1 MRRIWRLGL
10 VAAMAAGAFTLA
22 MVRFS
27 GAAEEG
33 CAQRLPED
41 PSYRV
46 RWSQQPSTDLTRYRL
61 SVTREGRPVRGAEV
75 CVSSYMKGMSAMA
88 TTDRGREVTPGSYEV
103 ALTFEMGG
111 RWPAR
116 VLIAEPG
123 RPVVAVPL
131 LLEVRKAAVPTT
143 APSF

>member
-1 MRRIWRLGL
+1 M
-10 VAAMAAGAFTLA
+10 AAVAAGAFALA

-46 RWSQQPSTDLTRYRL
+46 QWSQQPSTDLTRYRL
-61 SVTREGRPVRGAEV
+61 SITREGRPVTEAEV
-75 CVSSYMKGMSAMA
+75 CLNSYMKGMSAMA
-88 TTDRGREVTPGSYEV
+88 VTGRGREVAPGTYEV
-103 ALTFEMGG
+103 SVTFEMGG

-116 VLIAEPG
+116 VLIAERA
-123 RPVVAVPL
+123 RPVVAVPV
-131 LLEVRKAAVPTT
+131 LLEVREAPVPTT
-143 APSF
+143 SPNF